1 MKTRKHFENAVYKHL
16 QDQGLG
22 KEKVSM
28 SVLNN
33 LIDFMYK
40 TCLGELLPI
49 DIVMQQSELL
59 LQSYKEG
66 FNAATESIIQ
76 ANKMVQK
83 KELQ

>member
-1 MKTRKHFENAVYKHL
+1 MKTRKDFENAVYKHL

-49 DIVMQQSELL
+49 DIFMQQSELL

-66 FNAATESIIQ
+66 FDAATESIIQ

-83 KELQ
+83 KKLQ

>member
-1 MKTRKHFENAVYKHL
+1 MKTRKDFENAVYKHL

-22 KEKVSM
+22 KEVVSM
-28 SVLNN
+28 SILNN

-76 ANKMVQK
+76 ANKIVQK